1 MGILYALVGRG
12 SVVLAEFSGTTTNA
26 SAIARQILEKI
37 PGNND
42 THVSY
47 SQDRYIFHVKRT
59 DGLTVLCMAD
69 DTAGR
74 RIPFAFLE
82 DIHQKFVRTYGRAVH
97 SAQPY
102 GMNEEFS
109 RVLSQQMEYYS
120 SDPNADRINR
130 LKGEMS
136 QVRNVMIENIDKVL
150 DRGDRLELLVDK
162 TANMQGNTFRFR
174 KQARRFRSTVWWR
187 NVKLTYVIVYFAI
200 LYIRHHAGI
209 VTDEMLDTPKAP
221 FIVVGLLE
229 ALAAATGMAAGVLTM
244 YSINNDADAGGGAGA
259 GNSLKEGGNNLF
271 GFIPKTEGTIR
282 MPSSSLLVKI
292 MGHPLSQLPNYLK
305 DGAAC
310 FLDVGT
316 LTSGCDGAPL
326 LPLLFIIVNIGFNI
340 ALLHLLKI
348 SSAVVSCLAS
358 TFSASYGTG
367 ASAAAE
373 GDRPREILVQHLLV
387 KEDDQKLLLDIQQRI
402 SSGED
407 LSDLAVEYS
416 LCPSKEEGGMLG
428 WVRKGQMAVLP
439 LSDEEADEVPEFEEA
454 AFTAP
459 LNKVV
464 SCKTKFGWHLLQVL
478 SEREESIL
486 QDIQPDELHVKIQDP
501 SFFDGAQLIDV
512 REPEEVAKASLPG
525 FTVLPLRQFGS
536 WGPEIT
542 TKFDPQKDTYVLCHH
557 GMRSL
562 QVAKWLQSQGFRKV
576 YNLSG
581 GIHAYAVQVDPS
593 VPTY

>member
-1 MGILYALVGRG
+1 MSMLRSVCQLRVGVTTQKPCLHPSIL
-12 SVVLAEFSGTTTNA
+12 FSFSLSHN
-26 SAIARQILEKI
+26 
-37 PGNND
+37 
-42 THVSY
+42 TH
-47 SQDRYIFHVKRT
+47 T
-59 DGLTVLCMAD
+59 LTL
-69 DTAGR
+69 TSFPR
-74 RIPFAFLE
+74 
-82 DIHQKFVRTYGRAVH
+82 
-97 SAQPY
+97 
-102 GMNEEFS
+102 
-109 RVLSQQMEYYS
+109 
-120 SDPNADRINR
+120 
-130 LKGEMS
+130 
-136 QVRNVMIENIDKVL
+136 
-150 DRGDRLELLVDK
+150 
-162 TANMQGNTFRFR
+162 TFRFHPPSLPLSP
-174 KQARRFRSTVWWR
+174 FVP
-187 NVKLTYVIVYFAI
+187 F
-200 LYIRHHAGI
+200 
-209 VTDEMLDTPKAP
+209 MPPKA
-221 FIVVGLLE
+221 
-229 ALAAATGMAAGVLTM
+229 T
-244 YSINNDADAGGGAGA
+244 
-259 GNSLKEGGNNLF
+259 
-271 GFIPKTEGTIR
+271 
-282 MPSSSLLVKI
+282 
-292 MGHPLSQLPNYLK
+292 
-305 DGAAC
+305 
-310 FLDVGT
+310 
-316 LTSGCDGAPL
+316 
-326 LPLLFIIVNIGFNI
+326 
-340 ALLHLLKI
+340 
-348 SSAVVSCLAS
+348 
-358 TFSASYGTG
+358 ASYGTG